1 VRRAIWLLMAAALA
15 PAQRET
21 TFEGRRAL
29 VIENDRIELLLL
41 PQGGAFAS
49 LVLKDDPERMNPMW
63 NPLRLARAAGQDVN
77 AVTSIGHFVCVDGFG
92 PVSAEERAAGLANH
106 GEAHR
111 QPWETVNV
119 SKAGGRQRFVFRA
132 KLPAVQEVFTR
143 TVELADGEQAVS
155 VEGELESL
163 LPFDRPVSWA
173 EHATIGPPFLEAERT
188 VIDVPAGR
196 CMTRPARARSA
207 SVPRRTVPEKEF
219 TWPMAPAASGGVADM
234 RRMPVGHNSMDH
246 TGCALDPHR
255 ELAYVTAL
263 HLDKRLLLGYV
274 WRREEF
280 PWIQKW
286 MNYPAAAERTALGL
300 EFGTQPFDIPRRE
313 AVDMGRLFDL
323 PTFRWLPAKSRV
335 RARFV
340 MFYARVPEGF
350 AQVDELEEK
359 EGGLVVRDL
368 RNGKVVQ
375 VKLAGGVGGR

>member
-1 VRRAIWLLMAAALA
+1 MRLAMLLALAAAA
-15 PAQRET
+15 ATAQRET
-21 TFEGRRAL
+21 RFEGRKAL
-29 VIENDRIELLLL
+29 AIENDKIELLLL
-41 PQGGAFAS
+41 PHGGAFAS
-49 LVLKDDPERMNPMW
+49 LVLKDDAERMNPMW

-77 AVTSIGHFVCVDGFG
+77 AVTSTGHFVCVDGFG
-92 PVSAEERAAGLANH
+92 PVSDEERRAGLANH

-111 QPWETVNV
+111 QPWETVSV
-119 SKAGGRQRFVFRA
+119 TKQGGRQRFVFRA
-132 KLPAVQEVFTR
+132 RLPAVQEVFTR

-188 VIDVPAGR
+188 VIDVSAGR

-207 SVPRRTVPEKEF
+207 TVPRRTVPEQEF
-219 TWPMAPAASGGVADM
+219 TWPMAPAAAGGVADL
-234 RRMPVGHNSMDH
+234 RRMPAGHNSMDH
-246 TGCALDPHR
+246 TGCALDRHR

-286 MNYPAAAERTALGL
+286 MNYPAAAERAALGL
-300 EFGTQPFDIPRRE
+300 EFGTQPFDIARRE
-313 AVDMGRLFDL
+313 AVDMGRLFDV

-335 RARFV
+335 RAGFV
-340 MFYARVPEGF
+340 MFYVRAPEGF
-350 AQVDELEEK
+350 AQVDDVEEK
-359 EGGLVVRDL
+359 EGKLVLRDL
-368 RNGKVVQ
+368 RSGKAVE